1 MIHSNTVDDT
11 LAIELDEEQMLEEE
25 RIQLAFERVFAD
37 FSCTCGDFYCTY
49 NLYPGEYPRCRE

>member
-25 RIQLAFERVFAD
+25 RIQLAFELVK
-37 FSCTCGDFYCTY
+37 Y
-49 NLYPGEYPRCRE
+49 